1 MAKNAMHNISYGLY
15 IVTSKTFKDNGC
27 ISNTAVQVTS

>member
-1 MAKNAMHNISYGLY
+1 MGKNAMYNISYGLY